1 MVKARDA
8 SRILSL
14 QKSGNTFRK
23 GLTLMKCCGKMVSR
37 DGKAVNQ

>member
-23 GLTLMKCCGKMVSR
+23 DLTFMKWYGKMPLR
-37 DGKAVNQ
+37 DGKCS